1 METWFWVLGWFLS
14 ILTMVVNEFVIFLV
28 CSKRQLRTKT
38 NAFVVSLAVADFGVG
53 MIVVPSFFFCSLA
66 TECTLSSKEGSIVI
80 LLCLF
85 TLYASGTNLVS
96 LVLERYV
103 AVVKPLKYL
112 TFMKRRRVIQMVL
125 TSWGIPFLFT
135 LTSVSLIKLSAID
148 LARTFSSYLGLLV
161 EVILC
166 VILIF
171 LLASMFL
178 VVYNLNSRDRTLAK
192 QLRFNQLVTRAK
204 TQNTSAVKW
213 VALITCV
220 FLSCYGIMMRCSLL
234 FSTGQ
239 SCNDF
244 YFKIPLLVIN
254 SGINPIAYAFFKRDI
269 QQECGRLLF
278 KRRTLFNNR
287 VVSTQEKH

>member
-1 METWFWVLGWFLS
+1 METWFWVLGWFVS
-14 ILTMVVNEFVIFLV
+14 ILTLVVNGFVIFLV

-38 NAFVVSLAVADFGVG
+38 NTFIVSLAVADFGVG
-53 MIVVPSFFFCSLA
+53 MLAVPSHFFCSL
-66 TECTLSSKEGSIVI
+66 TTDCTPRSKEGLIVTFVRV
-80 LLCLF
+80 F
-85 TLYASGTNLVS
+85 TIYASGTNLVS

-148 LARTFSSYLGLLV
+148 LARTFSGYLGLLF
-161 EVILC
+161 EVSLC

-171 LLASMFL
+171 FLASMFL

-234 FSTGQ
+234 FLTGHKY
-239 SCNDF
+239 CYDF
-244 YFKIPLLVIN
+244 HYKIPLQVIN

-269 QQECGRLLF
+269 QRECKRLLF
-278 KRRTLFNNR
+278 KRRR
-287 VVSTQEKH
+287 

>member
-14 ILTMVVNEFVIFLV
+14 ILTMVVNGFVIFLV
-28 CSKRQLRTKT
+28 CSKRQLCTKT

-53 MIVVPSFFFCSLA
+53 IIAVPSLFFCSLA
-66 TECTLSSKEGSIVI
+66 TECTPRSKEGLIVMFVRVFI
-80 LLCLF
+80 IC
-85 TLYASGTNLVS
+85 TSGTNLVG

-112 TFMKRRRVIQMVL
+112 TFMKHRRVIQMVL
-125 TSWGIPFLFT
+125 TSSGIPFLFT
-135 LTSVSLIKLSAID
+135 LPLVSIGLIAID
-148 LARTFSSYLGLLV
+148 RMETLSGYLALIS

-171 LLASMFL
+171 FLASMFF

-234 FSTGQ
+234 FLTGQ

-244 YFKIPLLVIN
+244 HYKIPLQVIN

-278 KRRTLFNNR
+278 KKRTLFNNR
-287 VVSTQEKH
+287 VVPTQEKH

>member
-1 METWFWVLGWFLS
+1 M
-14 ILTMVVNEFVIFLV
+14 
-28 CSKRQLRTKT
+28 
-38 NAFVVSLAVADFGVG
+38 LAV
-53 MIVVPSFFFCSLA
+53 PSRFFCSLA
-66 TECTLSSKEGSIVI
+66 TECAPRSKERLIVTFVRVFI
-80 LLCLF
+80 L
-85 TLYASGTNLVS
+85 YSSGTNLVS

-135 LTSVSLIKLSAID
+135 LTLVSITLSAID
-148 LARTFSSYLGLLV
+148 RAWTIGGYLYLLF

-171 LLASMFL
+171 FLASMFL

-192 QLRFNQLVTRAK
+192 QLRFNQLVARAK

-234 FSTGQ
+234 LLTDNQ
-239 SCNDF
+239 SCNDS
-244 YFKIPLLVIN
+244 YFKIPLRVIN

-269 QQECGRLLF
+269 QQECKRLLF
-278 KRRTLFNNR
+278 KRRR
-287 VVSTQEKH
+287 

>member
-1 METWFWVLGWFLS
+1 METWSWVLGWFLS
-14 ILTMVVNEFVIFLV
+14 VLTMVVNGFVIFLV

-53 MIVVPSFFFCSLA
+53 MIAVPLLFFCSLA
-66 TECTLSSKEGSIVI
+66 TECTPRSKEGLVVTFVRVFI
-80 LLCLF
+80 LY
-85 TLYASGTNLVS
+85 TSGTNLVS

-135 LTSVSLIKLSAID
+135 LTLVSIELSAID
-148 LARTFSSYLGLLV
+148 RSQTISGYLYLLF
-161 EVILC
+161 EIILC
-166 VILIF
+166 LILIF
-171 LLASMFL
+171 FLASMFL
-178 VVYNLNSRDRTLAK
+178 VVYNLNSRDRTLYK
-192 QLRFNQLVTRAK
+192 QLRFNHVVIRAK

-234 FSTGQ
+234 LLTGHK
-239 SCNDF
+239 CGNDF
-244 YFKIPLLVIN
+244 HYKIPLQVIN

-269 QQECGRLLF
+269 KQEWRRLLF
-278 KRRTLFNNR
+278 KRRR
-287 VVSTQEKH
+287 

>member
-1 METWFWVLGWFLS
+1 METRVGVHGWFLS
-14 ILTMVVNEFVIFLV
+14 ILTMVLNGFVIFLV

-38 NAFVVSLAVADFGVG
+38 NAFVVSLAVADFCVG
-53 MIVVPSFFFCSLA
+53 MIAVPSLFLCRLA
-66 TECTLSSKEGSIVI
+66 TECTPCSKEGFIVMFVGVFI
-80 LLCLF
+80 I
-85 TLYASGTNLVS
+85 YSSGANLVV

-135 LTSVSLIKLSAID
+135 LTLVSLIKLSAID

-192 QLRFNQLVTRAK
+192 QLRFNHVVTRAK

-234 FSTGQ
+234 LLTDNQ
-239 SCNDF
+239 SCNDS
-244 YFKIPLLVIN
+244 YFKIPLRVIN

-269 QQECGRLLF
+269 KREFKSLLC
-278 KRRTLFNNR
+278 RRR
-287 VVSTQEKH
+287 R

>member
-14 ILTMVVNEFVIFLV
+14 ILTMVVNGFVIFLV

-53 MIVVPSFFFCSLA
+53 MIAVPSLFFCSLA
-66 TECTLSSKEGSIVI
+66 TECTPRSKEGLIVTFLRVFI
-80 LLCLF
+80 L
-85 TLYASGTNLVS
+85 YISGTNLVS

-112 TFMKRRRVIQMVL
+112 TFMKRSRVIQMVL

-135 LTSVSLIKLSAID
+135 LTLVSIKLSAID
-148 LARTFSSYLGLLV
+148 RSKTIRGYLYLLF
-161 EVILC
+161 EIILC
-166 VILIF
+166 IILIF
-171 LLASMFL
+171 FLVSMFL
-178 VVYNLNSRDRTLAK
+178 VVYNLNSRDRTLVK
-192 QLRFNQLVTRAK
+192 QLRFNQLVARAK

-234 FSTGQ
+234 LLTDNQ
-239 SCNDF
+239 SCNDS
-244 YFKIPLLVIN
+244 YFKIPLRVIN

-269 QQECGRLLF
+269 KREFKSLLC
-278 KRRTLFNNR
+278 RRR
-287 VVSTQEKH
+287 R